1 MNIATTRESS
11 RSWIKLFLIAK
22 TGEGSLIYLDKE
34 FQRVNCLNNCL
45 FSEKEK
51 KSIWSQHRIIIPDMG
66 IIRNFKVHIQRRP
79 KWIRCQ
85 ALYGIRIQQVHN
97 EVENGPIK
105 LDLLGY
111 MRQKFEMTVNVEEM
125 FEEKTVYYSYFV
137 NYIIYI

>member
-66 IIRNFKVHIQRRP
+66 IIRN
-79 KWIRCQ
+79 
-85 ALYGIRIQQVHN
+85 
-97 EVENGPIK
+97 
-105 LDLLGY
+105 
-111 MRQKFEMTVNVEEM
+111 
-125 FEEKTVYYSYFV
+125 
-137 NYIIYI
+137 YIILYAKVILKYTYKGDQNE